1 MKIEKVHI
9 KNIKGIKDLELS
21 FRKDNKILDVIV
33 LAGVNGSG
41 KTTILESIKDFFDNK
56 NVNYDEPKKSN
67 VNLGI
72 FFEDFEKKNIEE
84 AEKSSNNYKQ
94 PLWNF
99 FNALRSYNYEKYN
112 NNGLY
117 QNLIAKRFDIP
128 PKIIYVPAN
137 NSFEEVET
145 ETSTLLRN
153 YEFINVVNSELME
166 DIPSYIA
173 TRRNYLATIEEDL
186 TMKEITNKVVN
197 EINSIFDILELDV
210 KLKGFSKDEKT
221 MPIFENSAGEEFD
234 INDLSSGEKQ
244 LFLRTLSIKMLEPKN
259 SIILI
264 DEPELSLHPKWQQR
278 IIEVYKKIGENNQI
292 IIATHSP
299 HILGSVSNENI
310 FILYRDEKGK
320 IEAKTGDE
328 LYSSYGQPVDRVLK
342 DIMGLE
348 SVRTP
353 KIEKDLEE
361 LRKLV
366 DEDKYDTKEFKEKY
380 NDLLEILG
388 NTDEDL
394 FLIDMDVKIKQKV
407 NSNVESKR
415 CGNSKE
421 NKWDEL
427 FIKNFHL

>member
-1 MKIEKVHI
+1 MKIKKVHI

-21 FRKDNKILDVIV
+21 FRKDNEILDVIV

-56 NVNYDEPKKSN
+56 SIDFNDIEKSN
-67 VNLGI
+67 VNLDI
-72 FFEDFEKKNIEE
+72 FFEEFEKEKIIPFINID
-84 AEKSSNNYKQ
+84 SPNNIYKVFHM
-94 PLWNF
+94 LG
-99 FNALRSYNYEKYN
+99 SYNSYVRENK
-112 NNGLY
+112 GLY
-117 QNLIAKRFDIP
+117 HQLAKRFNIP

-137 NSFEEVET
+137 NSFEKVET
-145 ETSTLLRN
+145 ETSTLSIG
-153 YEFINVVNSELME
+153 YEFTNIINLDMMR

-310 FILYRDEKGK
+310 FILYRNEKGK

-353 KIEKDLEE
+353 KIEKDLEA

-380 NDLLEILG
+380 NELLEILG

-407 NSNVESKR
+407 NSNVESK
-415 CGNSKE
+415 
-421 NKWDEL
+421 
-427 FIKNFHL
+427 

>member
-21 FRKDNKILDVIV
+21 FRKDNEILDVIV

-56 NVNYDEPKKSN
+56 SIDFNDIEKSN
-67 VNLGI
+67 VNSNI
-72 FFEDFEKKNIEE
+72 FFEEFEKEKIIPFINID
-84 AEKSSNNYKQ
+84 SPNNIYKVFHM
-94 PLWNF
+94 LG
-99 FNALRSYNYEKYN
+99 SYNSYVRENK
-112 NNGLY
+112 GLY
-117 QNLIAKRFDIP
+117 HQLAKRFNIP

-137 NSFEEVET
+137 NSFEKVET
-145 ETSTLLRN
+145 ETSTLSIG
-153 YEFINVVNSELME
+153 YEFTNIINLDMMR

-299 HILGSVSNENI
+299 HILGSISNENI

-380 NDLLEILG
+380 SELLEILG
-388 NTDEDL
+388 NIDEDL

-407 NSNVESKR
+407 NSNVESK
-415 CGNSKE
+415 
-421 NKWDEL
+421 
-427 FIKNFHL
+427 